1 MDIPLF
7 GSKRDFWAKYD
18 AFSFTFDKDMME
30 RLNTNLDVM
39 LIFAGLFSAI
49 NTAFIV
55 VALTALSANP
65 ADETNHLLRLL
76 VLTLC
81 CSLLTAG
88 AVLAKQWLQLYER
101 AGQTGP
107 IDQQA
112 LRRTEKFAGA
122 EKWGLHP
129 VVETL
134 ATLLLVSL
142 ALFFIALTDYLWTVE
157 KKVALVALAFAVS
170 GAFLYIV
177 MVVAAAI
184 LPACPFQTGPSRALR
199 QLGIMGLQLI
209 RASPDIPYWYMRHI
223 LQPHLAVLN
232 WLLAKLNS
240 SHSVVQ
246 WIAAFA
252 LFSYFLTS
260 YLILAII
267 FRVIMCCAR
276 FLGYVLLLQ
285 QEPSQSNWQS
295 LQALSAVLIAESSP
309 HPDNLLTVA
318 DNIPLI
324 FGFDAVRLISS
335 SSSAFQSLLSQLHK
349 TLQSVR
355 SSDDHTKLTDAVT
368 LARAVAHV
376 VLATQNALH
385 APQRCSSITWA
396 TSKRIHHLD
405 GSHQWK

>member
-157 KKVALVALAFAVS
+157 KKVALRS
-170 GAFLYIV
+170 
-177 MVVAAAI
+177 
-184 LPACPFQTGPSRALR
+184 S
-199 QLGIMGLQLI
+199 
-209 RASPDIPYWYMRHI
+209 
-223 LQPHLAVLN
+223 
-232 WLLAKLNS
+232 LLAPFKRDRQGHFDNS
-240 SHSVVQ
+240 ESWV
-246 WIAAFA
+246 
-252 LFSYFLTS
+252 FSL
-260 YLILAII
+260 
-267 FRVIMCCAR
+267 
-276 FLGYVLLLQ
+276 YVLLLT
-285 QEPSQSNWQS
+285 SHIGTCATYSNPIW
-295 LQALSAVLIAESSP
+295 P
-309 HPDNLLTVA
+309 Y
-318 DNIPLI
+318 
-324 FGFDAVRLISS
+324 
-335 SSSAFQSLLSQLHK
+335 
-349 TLQSVR
+349 
-355 SSDDHTKLTDAVT
+355 
-368 LARAVAHV
+368 
-376 VLATQNALH
+376 
-385 APQRCSSITWA
+385 
-396 TSKRIHHLD
+396 
-405 GSHQWK
+405 